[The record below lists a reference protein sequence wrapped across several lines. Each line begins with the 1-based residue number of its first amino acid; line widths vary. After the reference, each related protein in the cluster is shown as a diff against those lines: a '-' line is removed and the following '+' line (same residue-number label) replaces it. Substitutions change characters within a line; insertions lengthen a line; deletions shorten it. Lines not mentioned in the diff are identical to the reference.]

1 MAERIEL
8 PQKGGGTA
16 EEQLEAMYR
25 YLYQMAVAINNN
37 LAEIGGPALTDD
49 EAKIMQRI
57 LQGTEEDQQT
67 GGPREAETLKSMI
80 IKTASFIKTAIDEYN
95 LRLIG
100 SVEAEGKLGRYVR
113 KTGLNVDVNPE
124 GIEQRFTFEEVVQG
138 LKTYEINAKNYI
150 KTGLLRTVGGLPVYG
165 VAVGKDIVTFS
176 EDGTETY
183 HDGNKVA
190 EYLADGITFWQNG
203 SMIAKYTG
211 SRISFYYGSNEVFY
225 IQAGKIYCTNDLE
238 LSSGKKLIIN
248 TENFKI
254 DSTGKVT
261 IKGGGEFSGDLNAA
275 GGTFTGDLNAA
286 GGSFKGTLSAADGT
300 FYGEL
305 VAASGTF
312 SGNLD
317 AAGGTFT
324 GDLNAAGGTF
334 TGDLN
339 AAGGSFKGTLSA
351 ADGTFYGELVAASGT
366 FSGNLDAAGGT
377 FTGDLN
383 AAGGTFTGDLNAAGG
398 TFTGDL
404 NAAGGTFK
412 GNLQAAGGTF
422 AGTMSAACVTSGT
435 MLADRI
441 SGGSLIL
448 GGNDNGN
455 GVMIVR
461 NASGI
466 EIGRWDKDGLI
477 AMKGTFGGKLDAASG
492 SFHGDLTCHGQVID
506 ITATD
511 FELSSQMKLLKTG
524 DWTIRNTGLIG
535 EGSTGYVALGKYS
548 VAFTTDSKPITSIT
562 MGVPSG
568 ELGEFYFSHQNASK
582 DIVGRISFTA
592 GKLGSSEF
600 NRIIAESPQTY
611 QGQKVMLPTK
621 GTLGASNGRW
631 DVYGDKVYYNQMIQ
645 GSSREIKRDIRDME
659 NQGERIDRLR
669 PVTFKYKDDPQG
681 QTRQGLILEE
691 TREIMPE
698 ICSEDGISYMDLV
711 PILLKEVQ
719 ELRARVSRLEMIAR
733 EA

>member
-25 YLYQMAVAINNN
+25 YLYQMAVALNNN

-49 EAKIMQRI
+49 EAQIMQRI

-113 KTGLNVDVNPE
+113 KTGLDVDVNPE

-203 SMIAKYTG
+203 AMIAKYTG

-261 IKGGGEFSGDLNAA
+261 IKGGGEFSGDLVAA
-275 GGTFTGDLNAA
+275 GGTFTGDLSAA
-286 GGSFKGTLSAADGT
+286 GGTFAGDLSAAGGT
-300 FYGEL
+300 FAGDL
-305 VAASGTF
+305 S
-312 SGNLD
+312 

-324 GDLNAAGGTF
+324 GDLSAAGGTFAGDLSAAGGSFNGELVAATGTFSGNLAAADGTFTGDLSAAGGTFAGDLVAAGGTFSGDLSAAGGTF
-334 TGDLN
+334 T
-339 AAGGSFKGTLSA
+339 
-351 ADGTFYGELVAASGT
+351 
-366 FSGNLDAAGGT
+366 
-377 FTGDLN
+377 
-383 AAGGTFTGDLNAAGG
+383 
-398 TFTGDL
+398 
-404 NAAGGTFK
+404 
-412 GNLQAAGGTF
+412 
-422 AGTMSAACVTSGT
+422 GTMSAACVTSGT

-448 GGNDNGN
+448 GGQDNGN
-455 GVMIVR
+455 GVVIVR
-461 NASGI
+461 NDSGI

-477 AMKGTFGGKLDAASG
+477 ATKGTFGGKLNAASG
-492 SFHGDLTCHGQVID
+492 SFHGDLTCHGQIID

-524 DWTIRNTGLIG
+524 NWTLRNTGLIG

-611 QGQKVMLPTK
+611 QGQKVMMPTK

-645 GSSREIKRDIRDME
+645 GSSREIKRDVRDME